1 MACRD
6 RQGYAR
12 LCGGIVL
19 EKRKVLVIVNPR
31 AGKMAFRNS
40 FYTVVKKIS
49 DAGCE
54 VNVHFTT
61 CAGDATET
69 VSKMGRAYDLIVACG
84 GDGTF
89 NETITGLLRSNLRTP
104 IGYIPCGS
112 TNDFA
117 ASLGIV
123 GLPSAICDD
132 ILSGQ
137 TVSIDAGQF
146 NDRYF
151 SYAASFGAFTTASYA
166 TPQGLKNAFGH
177 FAYLLNGAKELINIP
192 RVKLRVIS
200 EEYEEEGV
208 FFYGGVTNTTSI
220 GGLYSLPE
228 DEVFLDDGKFELLMI
243 REAKHPQEYS
253 ETLLNLAVRNFDDP
267 NILFLRGS
275 EFRFISEEEV
285 SFTLDGEFGG
295 RAFVNQIKILSKA
308 INVNGSL

>member
-1 MACRD
+1 MK
-6 RQGYAR
+6 
-12 LCGGIVL
+12 
-19 EKRKVLVIVNPR
+19 KRKVLVIVNPR
-31 AGKMAFRNS
+31 AGKMSFRNS
-40 FYTVVKKIS
+40 FYTVVKKLS
-49 DAGCE
+49 DAGCD
-54 VNVHFTT
+54 VNVHFTA
-61 CAGDATET
+61 CAGDAAKT
-69 VSKMGRAYDLIVACG
+69 VSDTGRDNDLIVACG

-89 NETITGLLRSNLRTP
+89 NETITGLLRSDLKIP

-123 GLPSAICDD
+123 GMPSRICDS
-132 ILSGQ
+132 IIAEKNVQ
-137 TVSIDAGQF
+137 IDAGQF

-177 FAYLLNGAKELINIP
+177 FAYLLNGAKELMNIP
-192 RVKLRVIS
+192 KVKMRVMTG
-200 EEYEEEGV
+200 EYEEEGV

-243 REAKHPQEYS
+243 REARHHQEYS

-275 EFRFISEEEV
+275 EFQFVSEEPV

-295 RAFVNQIKILSKA
+295 KSCVNRIQILSKA
-308 INVNGSL
+308 ISVNGSL

>member
-1 MACRD
+1 M
-6 RQGYAR
+6 
-12 LCGGIVL
+12 
-19 EKRKVLVIVNPR
+19 KKKKVLVIVNPR
-31 AGKMAFRNS
+31 AGKMSFRNS
-40 FYTVVKKIS
+40 FYTVIKKLS
-49 DAGCE
+49 DAGLD
-54 VNVHFTT
+54 VSVHFTA
-61 CAGDATET
+61 CAGDATAT
-69 VSKMGRAYDLIVACG
+69 VLNEGKAYDLIVTCG

-89 NETITGLLRSNLRTP
+89 NETITGILKGGFDMP

-117 ASLGIV
+117 STLGLE
-123 GLPSAICDD
+123 GTPSKICDG
-132 ILSGQ
+132 ILSEKRML
-137 TVSIDAGQF
+137 IDAGQF

-151 SYAASFGAFTTASYA
+151 SYTASFGAFTSASYA

-177 FAYLLNGAKELINIP
+177 FAYVLNGAKDLINMP
-192 RVKLRVIS
+192 RVKLRILS
-200 EEYEEEGV
+200 GDYEEEGT

-228 DEVFLDDGKFELLMI
+228 EEVQLDDGLFELLMI

-275 EFRFISEEEV
+275 EFRFVSEEPV

-295 RAFVNQIKILSKA
+295 KACLNEIKVLKRV
-308 INVNGSL
+308 INVNGNF